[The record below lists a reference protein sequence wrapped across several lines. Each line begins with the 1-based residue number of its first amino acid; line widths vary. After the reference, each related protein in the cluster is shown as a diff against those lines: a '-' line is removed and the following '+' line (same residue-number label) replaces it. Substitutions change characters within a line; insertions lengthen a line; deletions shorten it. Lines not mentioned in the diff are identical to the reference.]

1 MNKMNKSKSKIGS
14 MICLHIT
21 FFIYSLA
28 SVFSKKAGSQ
38 DMFSLEF
45 ICFYGMVLFILML
58 YALLW
63 QQNLKRLPLVT
74 AYANKAVTVI
84 WGLIWGIL
92 LWDEKVS
99 LNNVIGALIIMAGV
113 VVIAAE
119 EKEEV

>member
-1 MNKMNKSKSKIGS
+1 MNKKNKSKSQIGS
-14 MICLHIT
+14 MIFLHIT

-45 ICFYGMVLFILML
+45 VCFYGMVLFILML